1 MTTPK
6 TNTLTVHVSDKLKVK
21 LDKYAEL
28 TGRSKSYVALT
39 AVEEDLA
46 WRVPQLQDLEMAI
59 EDADQGKFASEEEV
73 DRVFAKYD
81 C

>member
-1 MTTPK
+1 MPTSK
-6 TNTLTVHVSDKLKVK
+6 TNTMTVRVSDELKAK

-39 AVEEDLA
+39 AVEEFLA
-46 WRVPQLQDLEMAI
+46 WRVPQLQDLERAI
-59 EDADQGKFASEEEV
+59 EEADQGKFASEKEV
-73 DRVFAKYD
+73 NRVFAKYD